1 MSDNIT
7 INSQTAMTTDTQQ
20 PSFPY
25 NAVADIDVTEA
36 QAMDQGSDGE
46 LDDLQDT
53 PLLSPSPSPNNL
65 KLGELSISRKEEKA
79 QGKKRALESPGSR
92 SNGGPQKRLLLHL
105 GFLPA
110 GSLQHSSRCQM
121 PQAMGLLDEDPF
133 ALPATTAPSGPL
145 PAANPMPSAP
155 PQIHEP
161 SPTSEAMAYPSAGTS
176 HAQHVPV
183 VHTMDTA
190 TSTFPFRQVGIMV
203 GSVNGQHQ
211 YVSSC

>member
-1 MSDNIT
+1 MSDNT
-7 INSQTAMTTDTQQ
+7 IDSQTAMTTDTQQ

-25 NAVADIDVTEA
+25 NAAADIEVAEA

-53 PLLSPSPSPNNL
+53 PPPSPSPSPNDL

-79 QGKKRALESPGSR
+79 RGKKRALESPGPR

-105 GFLPA
+105 GSLPA
-110 GSLQHSSRCQM
+110 GPLQRSSRRQM

-133 ALPATTAPSGPL
+133 ALPATTAPSGPS

-155 PQIHEP
+155 PQIHGP
-161 SPTSEAMAYPSAGTS
+161 PPTSEAMAYPSAGTP

-190 TSTFPFRQVGIMV
+190 TSTFPSGQVGMVV

-211 YVSSC
+211 YVSFC